1 MKVIKAPKELKIKGP
16 VNNFLSEKT
25 LNEHYNTLYKGYVNK
40 YNEIQEKLTQ
50 VSLAEAN
57 ATYSEIRELK
67 KEEVF
72 AADAIRLHEG
82 YFDCLGGDGA
92 CSGTILSWLN
102 EDFGSFEN
110 WQKAFSAACM
120 SARGWVVLAYDLTD
134 GRLHNYLTDIHSD
147 GVWAAIPLLICDMY
161 EHAYYA
167 DYVASGKKEYVNKFF
182 AQINWDAVNEKL
194 QAYGLTQLRQAAS

>member
-1 MKVIKAPKELKIKGP
+1 MKVIKAAQELRVKGP
-16 VNNFLSEKT
+16 IGDFLSEKT
-25 LNEHYNTLYKGYVNK
+25 LKEHYETLYKGYVNK
-40 YNEIQEKLTQ
+40 YNEIQEKLTEAN
-50 VSLAEAN
+50 LEAAN

-67 KEEVF
+67 KEELF

-82 YFDCLGGDGA
+82 YFDCLGGDGS

-110 WQKAFSAACM
+110 WQKEFTAACM

-147 GVWAAIPLLICDMY
+147 GVWAAVPLLICDMY
-161 EHAYYA
+161 EHAYYF
-167 DYVASGKKEYVNKFF
+167 DYTASGKKDYINKFLG
-182 AQINWDAVNEKL
+182 QINWDMVNQKL
-194 QAYGLTQLRQAAS
+194 EDYGLKELREAA